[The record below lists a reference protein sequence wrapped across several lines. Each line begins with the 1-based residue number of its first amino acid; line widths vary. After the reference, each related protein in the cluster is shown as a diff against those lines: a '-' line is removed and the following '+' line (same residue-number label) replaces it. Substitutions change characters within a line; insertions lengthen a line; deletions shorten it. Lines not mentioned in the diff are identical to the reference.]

1 MGFNSGF
8 KGLTSILVYHKQV
21 RMEEKTEGTSFKKVF
36 CYSPGFLGEDS
47 DSIPVG
53 I

>member
-1 MGFNSGF
+1 
-8 KGLTSILVYHKQV
+8 
-21 RMEEKTEGTSFKKVF
+21 MEEKTVGTSFNKCL
-36 CYSPGFLGEDS
+36 CYSPGSLGEDS

>member
-1 MGFNSGF
+1 
-8 KGLTSILVYHKQV
+8 
-21 RMEEKTEGTSFKKVF
+21 MEEKILGTSFKKF
-36 CYSPGFLGEDS
+36 QCYSPGSLGEDS